1 VIVLSKVN
9 GVDNLDENTEKRT
22 QAYQQYYD
30 YLNKQ
35 QTPTQSETTTTN
47 SSGSTIKA
55 TTVVEKNYDGDTYQ
69 KSVATTGSVYDSTG
83 KKTLDFSAETKTKFV
98 SDSPPDVT
106 SDMSAQLFDSLDQN
120 KDRLL
125 ESSEYS
131 KESSLSKEALKTD
144 NESSENSSN

>member
-1 VIVLSKVN
+1 MSKIS
-9 GVDNLDENTEKRT
+9 GIDNLDENTEKRT

-35 QTPTQSETTTTN
+35 QNPTQSTTTTSN
-47 SSGSTIKA
+47 SSNSTVKA
-55 TTVVEKNYDGDTYQ
+55 TTVVEKSYDGDTYQ

-131 KESSLSKEALKTD
+131 KESSLNKDASKID